1 MSNAE
6 KIHTKMSV
14 VLHLG
19 SEKKINILFID
30 MFHVLYNEYAFL

>member
-14 VLHLG
+14 VLLLD
-19 SEKKINILFID
+19 SEKKINILFYRYVPCAI
-30 MFHVLYNEYAFL
+30 

>member
-14 VLHLG
+14 VLHLD
-19 SEKKINILFID
+19 SEKKINMYYIMNMHFCD
-30 MFHVLYNEYAFL
+30 